1 MENTEMSIHQEHG
14 NSYLPHSTILIS
26 ILSLTH
32 KILLGEGVQKS

>member
-1 MENTEMSIHQEHG
+1 MENTEMNIYQEHG